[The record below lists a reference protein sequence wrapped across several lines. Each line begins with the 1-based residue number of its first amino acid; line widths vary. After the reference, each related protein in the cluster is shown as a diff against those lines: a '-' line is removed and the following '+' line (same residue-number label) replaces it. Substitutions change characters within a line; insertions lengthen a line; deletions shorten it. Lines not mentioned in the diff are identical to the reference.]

1 MIDTVQ
7 VTHCVYGGGG
17 LDDFDEVPMTSAG
30 NDGMDD
36 FEYKPTP
43 AETPAAARTLD
54 AAARTL
60 DDEIP
65 F

>member
-17 LDDFDEVPMTSAG
+17 LDDFDEVPMTSSG
-30 NDGMDD
+30 NDGLDE

-43 AETPAAARTLD
+43 AETKAPIADSVSL
-54 AAARTL
+54 
-60 DDEIP
+60 DEIP